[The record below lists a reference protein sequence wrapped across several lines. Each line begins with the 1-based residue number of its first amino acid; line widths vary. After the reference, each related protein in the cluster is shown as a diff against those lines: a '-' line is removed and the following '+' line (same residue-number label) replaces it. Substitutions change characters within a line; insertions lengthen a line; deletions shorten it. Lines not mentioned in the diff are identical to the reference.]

1 MAHMLFIC
9 FRGVNASVMTDVVE
23 KAMKLQRDFP
33 DIMAG
38 FDLVR
43 TYISDGVDAFC

>member
-1 MAHMLFIC
+1 
-9 FRGVNASVMTDVVE
+9 MTEVVE

-43 TYISDGVDAFC
+43 NSDSYCGSGYNGGNRMF

>member
-1 MAHMLFIC
+1 
-9 FRGVNASVMTDVVE
+9 MTEVVE
-23 KAMKLQRDFP
+23 EAMKLQRDFP

-43 TYISDGVDAFC
+43 GNCDCMSSVKQPLQPR

>member
-1 MAHMLFIC
+1 
-9 FRGVNASVMTDVVE
+9 MTEVVE
-23 KAMKLQRDFP
+23 EAMMLHRDFP

-43 TYISDGVDAFC
+43 SNRSDCMNSFKQKQQR

>member
-1 MAHMLFIC
+1 MLA
-9 FRGVNASVMTDVVE
+9 GVVE
-23 KAMKLQRDFP
+23 EAMKLQRDFP

-43 TYISDGVDAFC
+43 GGHSY